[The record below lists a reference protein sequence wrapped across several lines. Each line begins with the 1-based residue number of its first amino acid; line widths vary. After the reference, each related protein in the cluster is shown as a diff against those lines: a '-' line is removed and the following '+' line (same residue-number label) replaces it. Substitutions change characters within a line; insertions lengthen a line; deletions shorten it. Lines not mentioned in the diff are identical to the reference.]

1 MTSTQKRDA
10 PTKLK
15 FQQLLAEKK
24 IINNG
29 IPISKEHHS
38 EAREI
43 LSYYTRLTPK
53 SHLSPVD
60 IKQLYRTTKSLRYI
74 EVARV
79 LNKVLMLFTDLLNN
93 VTIKSKLE
101 NEIAK
106 KLNYTVSKTTV
117 ENRINYVK
125 EYFFRLC
132 GLVLRELKN
141 KKEIKKIY
149 DVVNKPLEALFKL
162 RGYVSKYE
170 QKQARSR
177 VGRLYRFFIQMQNA
191 IILVATGIYISFPH
205 TRKDAKARKGIINF
219 SIASGKLRHLMKS
232 LEKKYRDYYKAEH
245 KKFMKKMERMNPSK
259 LRKAIKNA
267 QQKAFEKRRKE
278 STLRANAQPFVP
290 VSEYELPNI
299 NPPHQVNNSSKLS
312 NNNAEK
318 AAKGL
323 QPHAS
328 VFVPGQAPQVQQ
340 QIHANSTGANINERT
355 AQRSMSENKT
365 KFAPLSRVNQQP
377 ANTNENTAQRSMS
390 GNKTKFAPLSRVNPP
405 PANPKEQNVF
415 YNAVSVHSQNKQEHK
430 SYNAVSVHPQNEQQ
444 HKSNNANT
452 VNGHPQNEQQHKY
465 YNTVSV
471 HPQNEQQHKSNNA
484 NTVNGHPQKS
494 NSQGPTKT
502 TKSTKFNFLR
512 TASRI
517 VPYVAGGKKS
527 SKSSSKKKSS
537 KSSSK
542 KKSSKRSSKKK

>member
-1 MTSTQKRDA
+1 MSVK
-10 PTKLK
+10 
-15 FQQLLAEKK
+15 EK
-24 IINNG
+24 II
-29 IPISKEHHS
+29 E
-38 EAREI
+38 
-43 LSYYTRLTPK
+43 
-53 SHLSPVD
+53 
-60 IKQLYRTTKSLRYI
+60 
-74 EVARV
+74 
-79 LNKVLMLFTDLLNN
+79 
-93 VTIKSKLE
+93 
-101 NEIAK
+101 
-106 KLNYTVSKTTV
+106 
-117 ENRINYVK
+117 
-125 EYFFRLC
+125 
-132 GLVLRELKN
+132 
-141 KKEIKKIY
+141 EIKKIY

-365 KFAPLSRVNQQP
+365 KFAPLSRVN
-377 ANTNENTAQRSMS
+377 
-390 GNKTKFAPLSRVNPP
+390 PP

-430 SYNAVSVHPQNEQQ
+430 SYNA
-444 HKSNNANT
+444 
-452 VNGHPQNEQQHKY
+452 
-465 YNTVSV
+465 VSV